1 MTLGGSLS
9 TQLGLLTTLTDL
21 ELLGAALVGTLV
33 SELGRLTR
41 LRRLMIS
48 GNNLSRSSIPTELGD
63 IGSLTRLYLDSNSLQ
78 GTLPSELGRLSNLNE
93 LSVSN
98 NNALRGTVPF
108 QILTLPLK
116 TFSWSTNTMLSL
128 GSATMNV
135 ESAFPPVADYKPGQP
150 WHSTLPLTDMM
161 RFSFFAEDDVVHL
174 MLETTSKSWCA
185 IGFGPRL
192 PGAAM
197 SGADLV
203 SLVFVETQ
211 ATVLLY
217 DGFAVLD
224 RERPDVDSNLGG
236 NGSDWFDVSGD
247 RVGNV
252 TRYRLSRARFTD
264 DRWDNPIPATSAIET
279 MFAIGSTPG
288 FDDGALGSFHG
299 SRRVTQFV
307 QWAAPP
313 APELPVGSIVGGVL
327 GGVALLL
334 VVVVL
339 IVVAVRYFHQ
349 EARDET
355 GLIDGERVPLGAALT
370 ETELQHLPV
379 RLVNASAGVFFDP
392 VLEEAF
398 DEPALCQLRASQEER
413 QAPAG
418 GVRLLQL
425 DKIYVDVLTLRNA
438 ATQRAHT
445 FKIHLPPIAP
455 QYIIDVEPTQFR
467 LAAGASKVLQVRIV
481 MLCTTA
487 QNIAIKVSVDD
498 ESVGELPPIRVESE
512 LSTALDFDEVA
523 VRSASARA
531 PTASCLPARGAG
543 SRSPSSC
550 SGRNCSRRTISP
562 TSRRRRACSVS
573 CCTRT
578 SSASAASRSS
588 RRAAAS

>member
-1 MTLGGSLS
+1 
-9 TQLGLLTTLTDL
+9 
-21 ELLGAALVGTLV
+21 LV
-33 SELGRLTR
+33 
-41 LRRLMIS
+41 
-48 GNNLSRSSIPTELGD
+48 
-63 IGSLTRLYLDSNSLQ
+63 
-78 GTLPSELGRLSNLNE
+78 
-93 LSVSN
+93 
-98 NNALRGTVPF
+98 
-108 QILTLPLK
+108 
-116 TFSWSTNTMLSL
+116 
-128 GSATMNV
+128 
-135 ESAFPPVADYKPGQP
+135 
-150 WHSTLPLTDMM
+150 
-161 RFSFFAEDDVVHL
+161 
-174 MLETTSKSWCA
+174 
-185 IGFGPRL
+185 
-192 PGAAM
+192 
-197 SGADLV
+197 
-203 SLVFVETQ
+203 
-211 ATVLLY
+211 
-217 DGFAVLD
+217 
-224 RERPDVDSNLGG
+224 
-236 NGSDWFDVSGD
+236 
-247 RVGNV
+247 
-252 TRYRLSRARFTD
+252 
-264 DRWDNPIPATSAIET
+264 
-279 MFAIGSTPG
+279 FAIGSTPG
-288 FDDGALGSFHG
+288 FDDGALSSFHG

-523 VRSASARA
+523 VQKRIGEGANGVVFAGTWRGQPVAVKLLRQEVFSAHDLADLKAEARLLGQLLHKNVVGFRGISVEPTRCCLVTELAPFGSLKSVLDRSANEKRALPFAYLRHVCSDAASAHVDDRAPRHQAGQPARLQPLVERNRCRQADRLWLGACRQGQPDDRKQGRHHADGVERQVRPRRHADLHGAGAVRRQRAPERGHRRARA
-531 PTASCLPARGAG
+531 RHDVLRDD
-543 SRSPSSC
+543 
-550 SGRNCSRRTISP
+550 
-562 TSRRRRACSVS
+562 VV
-573 CCTRT
+573 
-578 SSASAASRSS
+578 
-588 RRAAAS
+588 